1 MGIGW
6 IISLIVGAI
15 WLVIIMTVAITVER
29 KYIVR
34 ENKKIN
40 YRKTEIFMRW
50 NVIDTVTLILAI
62 YTIICVQVLNILIS
76 SGKDVTNPFVQFF
89 TNQSQVW
96 VIVTIGYLY
105 VRVTNTLKSVQARWG
120 DQEDGK

>member
-15 WLVIIMTVAITVER
+15 WIVIIMTVAITVER

-50 NVIDTVTLILAI
+50 NVIDTMTLILAI
-62 YTIICVQVLNILIS
+62 YTILCVQALNMLIS
-76 SGKDVTNPFVQFF
+76 FGKDVTNPYVQFF

-96 VIVTIGYLY
+96 VIITIIYLY
-105 VRVTNTLKSVQARWG
+105 FRVTNTLKSVQARWG

>member
-15 WLVIIMTVAITVER
+15 WIVIIMTVAITVER

>member
-15 WLVIIMTVAITVER
+15 WMVIILAVAVTVER

-40 YRKTEIFMRW
+40 YSKTEIFMRW
-50 NVIDTVTLILAI
+50 NVFDTMTLILAI
-62 YTIICVQVLNILIS
+62 YTIICVQALNMLIS
-76 SGKDVTNPFVQFF
+76 FGKDVTNPYVQFF

-96 VIVTIGYLY
+96 VLVTIVYLY
-105 VRVTNTLKSVQARWG
+105 FRVTNTLKSVQARWG
-120 DQEDGK
+120 DLEDGK